1 MLMLVNFNVLKWF
14 SVSIR
19 TFWQVQHSC
28 YFIYTL
34 PAFFTHLTTNPCIL
48 RYITTSESLSFRP
61 DLCNWDLHL
70 HSDISKPLIYID
82 TGVLLQAT
90 TEVWVLKKNQIQLY
104 CTVRIFFQPLPNVK
118 WGIPSKSL
126 NNVIYVWTTWML
138 GHIMYGWPLCISK
151 VTTII
156 LNWCAPKL
164 FGFRKIYKLDQFHNS
179 EERNWNNAYYT

>member
-90 TEVWVLKKNQIQLY
+90 TEVWVSFKI
-104 CTVRIFFQPLPNVK
+104 K

-126 NNVIYVWTTWML
+126 NNVIYVLITWML
-138 GHIMYGWPLCISK
+138 GHIMYGCPLCISK